1 MIVKLVVLHG
11 KLQEC
16 RSRKAREELKIRRS
30 PFVIGTASD
39 CSMRCLSNRISPYH
53 CQLLIESGKVVL
65 QDLSSQTGTF
75 VNGGAVEDLR
85 VLQNG
90 DRLRLGRLVF
100 DVLIEDPTP
109 VWEVEPPVDGETI
122 HDAMSDTVC
131 NLLSAADE
139 EDRKRRLQNPEL
151 RQFCLPSAGKDSN
164 QRGKGHAEGKS
175 AGSGGQK
182 PRKRQPEKL
191 PAHVRSGGD
200 SSVAAA
206 KALEKHFSKG

>member
-1 MIVKLVVLHG
+1 MIVKLVILHG

-16 RSRKAREELKIRRS
+16 RSRKAKEELKIRRS

-39 CSMRCLSNRISPYH
+39 CSMRCLSKRISPHH
-53 CQLLIESGKVVL
+53 CQLLIESEKVVL

-75 VNGGAVEDLR
+75 VNGEDVKDLR

-90 DRLRLGRLVF
+90 DRLRLGRLAF
-100 DVLIEDPTP
+100 DVLIEDPAP
-109 VWEVEPPVDGETI
+109 VWEVEPPADGDTI

-151 RQFCLPSAGKDSN
+151 RQFCLPSASKGAS
-164 QRGKGHAEGKS
+164 QLGKGNPRTASDGN
-175 AGSGGQK
+175 GGQK
-182 PRKRQPEKL
+182 TRKRPPEKL

-206 KALEKHFSKG
+206 KALARHFSKG